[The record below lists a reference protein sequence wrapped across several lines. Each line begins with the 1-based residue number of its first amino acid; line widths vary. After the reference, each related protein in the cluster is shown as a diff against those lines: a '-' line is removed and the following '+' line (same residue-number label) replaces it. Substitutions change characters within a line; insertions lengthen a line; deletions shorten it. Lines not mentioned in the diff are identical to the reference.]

1 MQLVRLALLSLT
13 ALALA
18 HPASAQFGGLKKKLK
33 KPSSQTDTTPSA
45 PAADPTPAQGGSVVL
60 TADVVSKLITGLQA
74 GQAEREAAAKEDT
87 PYGRYYQAKRAYTD
101 AVAKCEAGRQA
112 WTQKPDEKQLDKAN
126 ALIEKS
132 LAAGNKGDTKLM
144 QIYQD
149 SVSLLQ
155 GGPSCLVKDPS
166 QPEGYYELERAVDVR
181 GER

>member
-33 KPSSQTDTTPSA
+33 KSSSQTDTTTSA

-74 GQAEREAAAKEDT
+74 GQAEREAAAK
-87 PYGRYYQAKRAYTD
+87 
-101 AVAKCEAGRQA
+101 
-112 WTQKPDEKQLDKAN
+112 
-126 ALIEKS
+126 
-132 LAAGNKGDTKLM
+132 GDTKLM

-166 QPEGYYELERAVDVR
+166 QPDGYYELERAVDVR
-181 GER
+181 GERAAV